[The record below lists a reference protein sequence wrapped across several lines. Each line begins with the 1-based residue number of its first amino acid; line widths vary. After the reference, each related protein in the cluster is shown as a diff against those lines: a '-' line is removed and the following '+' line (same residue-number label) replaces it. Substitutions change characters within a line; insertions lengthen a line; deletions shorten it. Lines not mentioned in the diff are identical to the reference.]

1 MRKRN
6 TMTVEENGHT
16 YRIVPIEGSN
26 DYSVVKDNRTTK
38 RISHDELFVGDDI
51 IDIENWFNIA

>member
-1 MRKRN
+1 
-6 TMTVEENGHT
+6 MTVDQNGHT
-16 YRIVPIEGSN
+16 YRIVPIEG
-26 DYSVVKDNRTTK
+26 DDKWYCVVKDNRTQK

>member
-1 MRKRN
+1 
-6 TMTVEENGHT
+6 MTVEQNGHT
-16 YRIVPIEGSN
+16 YRIVPIEGCN
-26 DYSVVKDNRTTK
+26 DYNVVKDNRTQK

>member
-1 MRKRN
+1 MRKLN
-6 TMTVEENGHT
+6 TMTVDQNG
-16 YRIVPIEGSN
+16 
-26 DYSVVKDNRTTK
+26 RTTK